1 MSRFAPRWGQRR
13 GWYVVAAFL
22 AFGVLGGSAGMAV
35 TTPVEVPPALPLDP
49 VVKPVPVPVS
59 LTAPTSTVTKA
70 APTVVVTT
78 HDVVKVFVTPSSASS
93 PSWSTVPPRPS
104 WTPTYHTTTPP
115 PTYRSTP
122 RDTPTSAPTA
132 LPSTPAP
139 TTRTS
144 TSTAPSTPGT
154 PGTTPTH

>member
-59 LTAPTSTVTKA
+59 LTAPTSTITKA

-78 HDVVKVFVTPSSASS
+78 HDVVKVFVAPPSTTAEPYTPARSH
-93 PSWSTVPPRPS
+93 TYYRP
-104 WTPTYHTTTPP
+104 TTPA

-122 RDTPTSAPTA
+122 RDTPTSAPTP

-139 TTRTS
+139 TTPVS
-144 TSTAPSTPGT
+144 TSTAPSASAT